1 MLFCLQFMSYLADVG
16 RYGNRVELAVL
27 LVGNITEELKT
38 GKHGKDVF
46 IKHFEGVHKAWKLTN
61 LGVRRNI

>member
-1 MLFCLQFMSYLADVG
+1 MWVAMG
-16 RYGNRVELAVL
+16 TEWGLAVL

-61 LGVRRNI
+61 LGI

>member
-1 MLFCLQFMSYLADVG
+1 MWVAMG
-16 RYGNRVELAVL
+16 IEWGLAVL